1 MWDVFISHASE
12 DKGSFVR
19 PLAKCLKEVYK
30 VDVWYDEFSLKAG
43 DSLIDSIEYGLENS
57 KFGVVVFSESFFGKT
72 WTERETKI
80 LKLKEMALN
89 QKVIIPIWYNISRE
103 KIANHSLILAD
114 KLAIL
119 ANGKINVDNIAV
131 DIIKVVRKDIYNNL
145 GRMQAFEETL
155 QNATV
160 AFCSADTVFTPPPI
174 RHENL
179 SALMKARLKLVHN
192 VIQEISPGS
201 YEEYEADFRRSINI
215 DREIVITELLTAA
228 YLDCIALKEMSL
240 EEKKIL
246 YAYII
251 TNSLSSSILEEQI
264 KKVISS
270 DELLVFK
277 KIIDSYINDIDSH
290 VVMEYK
296 FQDKEKE

>member
-12 DKGSFVR
+12 DKESFVR
-19 PLAKCLKEVYK
+19 PLAKRLKEVYK
-30 VDVWYDEFSLKAG
+30 VDVWYDEFSLEAG

-57 KFGVVVFSESFFGKT
+57 KFGVVVFSESFFGKM

-89 QKVIIPIWYNISRE
+89 KKVIIPIWYNLSKEQME
-103 KIANHSLILAD
+103 KYSLILAD

-119 ANGKINVDNIAV
+119 ANGEINVDNIAI

-145 GRMQAFEETL
+145 GRMQAFEEVL

-160 AFCSADTVFTPPPI
+160 ALCPGDTAIKPPPI
-174 RHENL
+174 RHESL
-179 SALMKARLKLVHN
+179 SPIMKARLKLVHN
-192 VIQEISPGS
+192 AIQEISPDS
-201 YEEYEADFRRSINI
+201 YEEYETDFRRSINI

-228 YLDCIALKEMSL
+228 YLDCISLKEMSL
-240 EEKKIL
+240 EKKKIL

-251 TNSLSSSILEEQI
+251 TNSFSSVNLEEQI
-264 KKVISS
+264 KKVISRE
-270 DELLVFK
+270 ELLVFK
-277 KIIDSYINDIDSH
+277 KIIDSYINDIDAH

-296 FQDKEKE
+296 FWDKEKE